1 MVTGAPLIYLIAGEP
16 SGDAI
21 GARLIPA
28 LNELSG
34 DVVEFTGL
42 GGEAMEAAGLESL
55 FPIQELSVMGLVEV
69 LPHARRILRRIDEVA
84 EDIALK
90 RPDLIVTIDSP
101 SFSARVAKRVA
112 HLDIPKV
119 HYVAPTV
126 WAWRAWRVHKF
137 KRYYDHLMA
146 ILPFEPPY
154 FERVGLPCAFVGH
167 PVLEYGA
174 DKGDGASFRHRHN
187 LPAAI
192 PLICA
197 LPGSRRGEVGRHID
211 IFGKALEILRSK
223 GQDYNVVIPTLS
235 HLSGFIQ
242 EATVNWPVPP
252 IILEGPEEKYDAMDA
267 STVSVAASGTVALE
281 TAIAGVPTVI
291 AYQVSRITGFLVRR
305 LIRVEFVNI
314 LNILA
319 GREIVP
325 ERLQGKC
332 SAENLAA
339 SLADLMGEGGERQIA
354 ELAPYIA
361 QLGNGTEVP
370 SMAAAKYLYNGVM
383 KITGESR

>member
-21 GARLIPA
+21 GARLIFA
-28 LNELSG
+28 LNELSRG
-34 DVVEFTGL
+34 TVKFTGL
-42 GGEAMEAAGLESL
+42 GGETMKIGGFESL

-69 LPHARRILRRIDEVA
+69 LPHVRRILRRIDEVA
-84 EDIALK
+84 EDIAQK

-101 SFSARVAKRVA
+101 SFSARVAKRIT

-154 FERVGLPCAFVGH
+154 FEKVNLPCTFVGH

-174 DKGDGASFRHRHN
+174 DKGDGDSFRRRHN
-187 LPAAI
+187 LSMAI
-192 PLICA
+192 PLICT
-197 LPGSRRGEVGRHID
+197 LPGSRRGEVGRHIE
-211 IFGKALEILRSK
+211 IFGKALEIFGSK
-223 GQDYNVVIPTLS
+223 SRDYNIVIPTLS
-235 HLSGFIQ
+235 HLSKFIQ
-242 EATVNWPVPP
+242 EATADWLVAP
-252 IILEGPEEKYDAMDA
+252 IIIDGPEEKYDAMAA
-267 STVSVAASGTVALE
+267 SDVSIAASGTVALE
-281 TAIAGVPTVI
+281 TAIARVPTVI
-291 AYQVSRITGFLVRR
+291 AYKVNPITGFLVRH
-305 LIRVEFVNI
+305 LAHVDFVNI

-319 GREIVP
+319 SREIIP
-325 ERLQGKC
+325 ERLLGEC
-332 SAENLAA
+332 TPGNLAI
-339 SLADLMGEGGERQIA
+339 SLAYLMGEGGKRQIV

-361 QLGNGTEVP
+361 QLGNGAEVP
-370 SMAAAKYLYNGVM
+370 SMVAAKFLFNGVL
-383 KITGESR
+383 KISGGPH

>member
-1 MVTGAPLIYLIAGEP
+1 MGTGTPLIYLIAGEP

-21 GARLIPA
+21 GARLISG

-34 DVVEFTGL
+34 GEIEFTGL
-42 GGEAMEAAGLESL
+42 GGEAMMVAGFESL

-69 LPHARRILRRIDEVA
+69 LPHARRILRRINEVA
-84 EDIALK
+84 EDVASK

-101 SFSARVAKRVA
+101 SFSARVANRIA
-112 HLDIPKV
+112 DLDIPKV

-126 WAWRAWRVHKF
+126 WAWRAGRVHKF

-146 ILPFEPPY
+146 ILPFEPRY
-154 FERVGLPCAFVGH
+154 FEKVGLPCAFVGH

-174 DKGDGASFRHRHN
+174 DKGDGDSFRYRHN

-211 IFGKALEILRSK
+211 IFGKALEILGSK

-235 HLSGFIQ
+235 HLSEFVRK
-242 EATVNWPVPP
+242 ATAGWPIPP
-252 IILEGPEEKYDAMDA
+252 VILDRPDEKYDAMAA
-267 STVSVAASGTVALE
+267 SAVSVAASGTVSLE
-281 TAIAGVPTVI
+281 TAIARVPTVI
-291 AYQVSRITGFLVRR
+291 AYKVNRITGFLVRR
-305 LIRVEFVNI
+305 LIRVDFVNI

-319 GREIVP
+319 DREIVP
-325 ERLQGKC
+325 ECLQEKC
-332 SAENLAA
+332 SAENLAT
-339 SLADLMGEGGERQIA
+339 SLADLMGESGDKQIA

-361 QLGNGTEVP
+361 QLGNGSEIP
-370 SMAAAKYLYNGVM
+370 SMAAAKYLLSDVLKTNAG
-383 KITGESR
+383 SH

>member
-1 MVTGAPLIYLIAGEP
+1 MVTGAPLIYLISGEP

-21 GARLIPA
+21 GARLIFA

-34 DVVEFTGL
+34 DAVKFTGL
-42 GGEAMEAAGLESL
+42 GGEAMKVAGFESL

-69 LPHARRILRRIDEVA
+69 LPHARRILRRIGEVA
-84 EDIALK
+84 EDIEQK
-90 RPDLIVTIDSP
+90 QPDLVVTIDSP
-101 SFSARVAKRVA
+101 SFSARVAKRIM

-137 KRYYDHLMA
+137 KRRYDHLMA

-154 FERVGLPCAFVGH
+154 FEKVNLPCIFVGH

-174 DKGDGASFRHRHN
+174 DKGDGDSFRCRHN
-187 LPAAI
+187 LSAAI

-197 LPGSRRGEVGRHID
+197 LPGSRRGEVGRHIE
-211 IFGKALEILRSK
+211 IFGKALEIFGSK

-235 HLSGFIQ
+235 HLSEFIR
-242 EATVNWPVPP
+242 EATADWPVAP
-252 IILEGPEEKYDAMDA
+252 IILDGPEEKYDAMAA
-267 STVSVAASGTVALE
+267 SAVSVATSGTVALE
-281 TAIAGVPTVI
+281 TVIARVPTVI
-291 AYQVSRITGFLVRR
+291 AYKVNRITGFLVRR
-305 LIRVEFVNI
+305 LVHVDFVNI
-314 LNILA
+314 LNIFA

-325 ERLQGKC
+325 ERLLGEC
-332 SAENLAA
+332 TPGNLAT
-339 SLADLMGEGGERQIA
+339 SLADLLGEGGERQIA

-361 QLGNGTEVP
+361 QLGNGAEVP
-370 SMAAAKYLYNGVM
+370 SMAAAKFLFNSVLNIAG
-383 KITGESR
+383 GPR